1 MKEIE
6 FINNRMSG
14 KKVETPQ
21 FLYKYRP
28 FDEFAFDMLEKGY
41 VYLCPAEKLDDPSEC
56 QAEISINDFYDVQGN
71 GLKFKSIDLILEMVR
86 PYTTAE
92 NYNRIK
98 EAISRC
104 ITQTGLV
111 KRNILLDIS
120 FEIQNIIPEMDVAP
134 LVNYLGN
141 IPEALDDMQLKA
153 KIENLLSLAYNA
165 RRDMGICSLSSIK
178 NHNEMW
184 KNYADNS
191 SGYCVEYYMSDYKY
205 IDLLYPVVYS
215 DLRETNIVK
224 NIIATFVAEMIYGIS
239 YRQAV
244 VDKSHFVRMFL
255 TKNTIWAYQREWRL
269 LGDANLKLSAP
280 RINKIYI
287 GKNMLQP
294 NRDKFIDFCSVRNIA
309 VE

>member
-56 QAEISINDFYDVQGN
+56 KSEISINDFYDVQGN
-71 GLKFKSIDLILEMVR
+71 GLKFKSIDLILGMVR

-98 EAISRC
+98 EVISRC

-141 IPEALDDMQLKA
+141 IPEELNDSQLK
-153 KIENLLSLAYNA
+153 
-165 RRDMGICSLSSIK
+165 R
-178 NHNEMW
+178 
-184 KNYADNS
+184 
-191 SGYCVEYYMSDYKY
+191 
-205 IDLLYPVVYS
+205 
-215 DLRETNIVK
+215 
-224 NIIATFVAEMIYGIS
+224 IS
-239 YRQAV
+239 
-244 VDKSHFVRMFL
+244 K
-255 TKNTIWAYQREWRL
+255 KNTKIAL
-269 LGDANLKLSAP
+269 LFP
-280 RINKIYI
+280 
-287 GKNMLQP
+287 
-294 NRDKFIDFCSVRNIA
+294 
-309 VE
+309 